1 MIASTMNDILL
12 GGGLTLA
19 NVIVGLV
26 IVLVVKH
33 LLRGQPV

>member
-1 MIASTMNDILL
+1 MIASITSDVVL

-19 NVIVGLV
+19 NVLVGLV
-26 IVLVVKH
+26 IVLIVKH

>member
-1 MIASTMNDILL
+1 MLASVANDIIL

-19 NVIVGLV
+19 NLLLGLG

-33 LLRGQPV
+33 LLDGQPV

>member
-1 MIASTMNDILL
+1 MIASTTSEIVL

-19 NVIVGLV
+19 NVVVGLV